1 MEYSVISRGR
11 VKQTFKNIEYQYKY
25 DKNLDKLIK
34 LEGEVD
40 LQELVNSYR
49 ETALDKILEKF
60 LNNDDLSNYNV
71 ISSNEINDYIYKPDL
86 VELGEVNEIFEEI
99 RNRTGKSLTNA
110 EILAILSQKSNN
122 FIEDEKV
129 IEEEKVDEKNEIEE
143 KDK

>member
-99 RNRTGKSLTNA
+99 RNRIGKSLTNA

-122 FIEDEKV
+122 FIEEEKV
-129 IEEEKVDEKNEIEE
+129 IMEEKGDEKNEIEE